1 MPDVCALCTPTE
13 QYEHTYIWQYPHTYV
28 PALEARYAEELEEKA
43 FRSAELFL
51 RACVGLQSRHFLV
64 YLYVVGSR
72 V

>member
-1 MPDVCALCTPTE
+1 MRMLHMC
-13 QYEHTYIWQYPHTYV
+13 PHTNAV

-64 YLYVVGSR
+64 YLYVVGGG